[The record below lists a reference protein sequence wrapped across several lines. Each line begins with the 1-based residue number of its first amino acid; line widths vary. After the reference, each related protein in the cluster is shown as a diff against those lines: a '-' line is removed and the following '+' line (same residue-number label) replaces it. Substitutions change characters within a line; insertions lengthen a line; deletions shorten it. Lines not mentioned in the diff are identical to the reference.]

1 MSFFG
6 ILVIPS
12 ASAVDVTG
20 TVTLLGVCGVTPVT
34 GSPIVYGVV
43 APYTESSD
51 QTLSITNPGNV
62 QSSISVKGTAW
73 NAVAGP
79 TGVMLVGSTHYTTSS
94 AQPYSSKTA
103 LTGTDASLTT
113 LTPLQTK
120 NSFWQLKTD
129 LVSGNADFVGAAT
142 QTVTLTASCP

>member
-1 MSFFG
+1 MYIKMNYFYST
-6 ILVIPS
+6 IRV
-12 ASAVDVTG
+12 
-20 TVTLLGVCGVTPVT
+20 
-34 GSPIVYGVV
+34 
-43 APYTESSD
+43 ESECPHSLEFD
-51 QTLSITNPGNV
+51 FQNKLT
-62 QSSISVKGTAW
+62 
-73 NAVAGP
+73 
-79 TGVMLVGSTHYTTSS
+79 
-94 AQPYSSKTA
+94 QPYSSKTA